1 MDSHAA
7 AMLQALR
14 SAGVKLTQQRRAVV
28 ERFAS
33 DPTHPTAQ
41 GLFIELRALH
51 PGMSFATVYNT
62 LACLRAQGLC
72 RDIEFAGAATRFDP
86 NSGRHD
92 HSVCERCG
100 AVRDIPA
107 LPVARRRL
115 RAGARLVAARAR
127 RPRRGI
133 RSSRRLARAR
143 GRPARAAPMGQTAGR
158 VGARHRPQSEL
169 PAAAALPVAA
179 HGARAGRA
187 RGPTGLGRRRACALR
202 RPDRRQTSLATR
214 SSTRLKTNAPS
225 ASAATAETAR

>member
-115 RAGARLVAARAR
+115 RGFRVRAVESIYRGLCATCDTSTAR
-127 RPRRGI
+127 RASRGSQNDT
-133 RSSRRLARAR
+133 RSLARV
-143 GRPARAAPMGQTAGR
+143 GRTHRSGTTRA
-158 VGARHRPQSEL
+158 
-169 PAAAALPVAA
+169 
-179 HGARAGRA
+179 
-187 RGPTGLGRRRACALR
+187 
-202 RPDRRQTSLATR
+202 
-214 SSTRLKTNAPS
+214 
-225 ASAATAETAR
+225 